1 MYEFPPDS
9 SKVYRDLEWLE
20 SSLDN
25 RQKSPIGALFDWLSR
40 TSRELSFALFGEM
53 EPRVWEYVDRTGQS
67 WWMIQDSLA
76 NQPFQSLSINDV
88 RVWLEQQ
95 YLASPEDV

>member
-1 MYEFPPDS
+1 MYELPPDS
-9 SKVYRDLEWLE
+9 PNVYRDLEWLE

-25 RQKSPIGALFDWLSR
+25 RPKSPVGALFDWLSR

-76 NQPFQSLSINDV
+76 DQPFRSLSINDV

-95 YLASPEDV
+95 YLASPDDV